1 MATPGKEKPSKSN
14 PPRRTPAA
22 APNEIPDGLQDEIR
36 MLRNLMRRIR
46 ALADEGRPLPELL
59 RILET
64 LGKSSTRLA
73 TLLKT
78 ERLLAGDEDFGQAL
92 NDALKDVIRDLTGEP
107 RG

>member
-1 MATPGKEKPSKSN
+1 MTTSCSEKSSKSGGA
-14 PPRRTPAA
+14 RPARSA
-22 APNEIPDGLQDEIR
+22 KTSDLPDGLRDEIR
-36 MLRNLMRRIR
+36 MLRNLMRRIK

-92 NDALKDVIRDLTGEP
+92 NEAVKDIIRDLAGER